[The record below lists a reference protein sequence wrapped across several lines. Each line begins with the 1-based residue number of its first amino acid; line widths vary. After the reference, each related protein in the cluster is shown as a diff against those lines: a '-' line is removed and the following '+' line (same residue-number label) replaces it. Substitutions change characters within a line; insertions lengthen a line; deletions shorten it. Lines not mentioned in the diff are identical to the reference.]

1 MPSIWTKFY
10 VLLLDKFRWFRFQG
24 KLKNQKRWKKTLKR
38 TENVLSRPRGLP
50 NLMIFALAS
59 PHMQYRVPLALQLLK
74 GVVCTPKWAYG
85 TLIRNMRGFSSL
97 NYSGRSNKMYFGEQ
111 NIGKWDE
118 SGDMIICNY
127 WRKVIIFFQ

>member
-1 MPSIWTKFY
+1 MIQISRQIKESE
-10 VLLLDKFRWFRFQG
+10 KME
-24 KLKNQKRWKKTLKR
+24 KTLKR

-74 GVVCTPKWAYG
+74 GVVYTPKWAYG
-85 TLIRNMRGFSSL
+85 TLIRNMRGLSSL

-111 NIGKWDE
+111 KIGKWDE